1 MTGSPGDRARSVLSP
16 LDDLP
21 VHQIA
26 EPVRYVATSDRNF
39 YDRYYFN
46 AHRRDGSL
54 FVVAGMGQYPNLGT
68 TDAFIAVRQ
77 GDRQQVV
84 RSSRL
89 LGADRMDTTVGPFR
103 VQVIEGLKSLRLV
116 CDAPDLPVG
125 ADLTWSAAIPAI
137 AEPRHFYRSGARV
150 VSDTMRMAQ
159 TGTWSGS
166 LRLGDERLDVRPEVW
181 AGGRDRSWG
190 VRPVGEPEPRGARDI
205 DGSPGFFWIYGT
217 PQFDDFSVIV
227 IVHEDRTGQRI
238 LEEAVLVWPESSGK
252 PPESLGRPEH
262 TVVFAD
268 TAVGTQPGTVQ
279 KATLTFAGTD
289 DVLEVQPLTAVY
301 LALGTGYGIEPD
313 WRHGMYHGP
322 SVVQSVE
329 YSLQDE
335 EVRLRSRGLVDHLAR
350 FEFAGRVGFG
360 LFEFALLGPHDRYQ
374 R

>member
-1 MTGSPGDRARSVLSP
+1 MTGSPDHEARTILSP
-16 LDDLP
+16 LDDFP

-26 EPVRYVATSDRNF
+26 EPIRYVETSDRNF

-68 TDAFIAVRQ
+68 ADAFLAVRR

-84 RSSRL
+84 RGSRL
-89 LGADRMDTTVGPFR
+89 LGADRMDTTLGPFR
-103 VQVIEGLKSLRLV
+103 VEVIEGLKRLRLV
-116 CDAPDLPVG
+116 CDSPDLPLG
-125 ADLTWSAAIPAI
+125 ADLTWSAAIPAV

-159 TGTWSGS
+159 TGTWTGS
-166 LRLGDERLDVRPEVW
+166 LRLGDERLAVEPEQW

-190 VRPVGEPEPRGARDI
+190 VRPVGEPEPRGAQVVN
-205 DGSPGFFWIYGT
+205 GSPGFFWIYST
-217 PQFDDFSVIV
+217 PQFDDFSLVV
-227 IVHEDRTGQRI
+227 IVHEDRAGRRI
-238 LEEAVLVWPESSGK
+238 LEEAVMVRPESSGA

-262 TVVFAD
+262 TLTFGDPPDAI
-268 TAVGTQPGTVQ
+268 Q

-289 DVLEVQPLTAVY
+289 AVLEVQPLTAVY

-329 YSLQDE
+329 YFLPDE
-335 EVRLRSRGLVDHLAR
+335 DVRRRSRGLVDYLAR
-350 FEFAGRVGFG
+350 FDFAGQVGFG
-360 LFEFALLGPHDRYQ
+360 LFEFALLGPNDRY
-374 R
+374 RP